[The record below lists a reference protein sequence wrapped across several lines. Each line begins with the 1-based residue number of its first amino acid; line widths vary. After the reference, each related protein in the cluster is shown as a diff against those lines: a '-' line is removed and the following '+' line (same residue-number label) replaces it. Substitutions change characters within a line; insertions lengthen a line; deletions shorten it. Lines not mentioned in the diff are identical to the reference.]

1 MPGDHW
7 AAAPMT
13 DHSDGVMAAAKRS
26 NGESG
31 VFSGQESN
39 VSEPDAD
46 NLSSIYNL
54 LEQKERDLLLAAELG
69 KALLEKN
76 EELSQ
81 QNEKMA
87 EDFSQK
93 LEVRPFFLIG
103 YVVDYMVLYLLIF
116 LKRKFIFGHS
126 SHKKTTVFNSKKK

>member
-7 AAAPMT
+7 APMNDT
-13 DHSDGVMAAAKRS
+13 DGVMAAAKRS
-26 NGESG
+26 NVESG

-39 VSEPDAD
+39 VSEPDTD
-46 NLSSIYNL
+46 LSSIYHL

-93 LEVRPFFLIG
+93 LEVGIDFL
-103 YVVDYMVLYLLIF
+103 
-116 LKRKFIFGHS
+116 
-126 SHKKTTVFNSKKK
+126 FNKQKMHTCLVSKPNEL

>member
-7 AAAPMT
+7 APMT
-13 DHSDGVMAAAKRS
+13 DTDGVMAAAKRS
-26 NGESG
+26 NVESG

-39 VSEPDAD
+39 VSDGESD
-46 NLSSIYNL
+46 LSSLYHL

-93 LEVRPFFLIG
+93 LEVSDILFFYFIAALIMTQG
-103 YVVDYMVLYLLIF
+103 AC
-116 LKRKFIFGHS
+116 
-126 SHKKTTVFNSKKK
+126 TVIIMENST

>member
-7 AAAPMT
+7 APMT

-26 NGESG
+26 NVESG

-103 YVVDYMVLYLLIF
+103 YLCC
-116 LKRKFIFGHS
+116 
-126 SHKKTTVFNSKKK
+126 

>member
-7 AAAPMT
+7 AAPHMT

-26 NGESG
+26 NVESG

-46 NLSSIYNL
+46 IVSIYNL

-93 LEVRPFFLIG
+93 LEVRPFF
-103 YVVDYMVLYLLIF
+103 
-116 LKRKFIFGHS
+116 
-126 SHKKTTVFNSKKK
+126 

>member
-1 MPGDHW
+1 MPGEPW
-7 AAAPMT
+7 AKISAATNMT
-13 DHSDGVMAAAKRS
+13 TEMTKNV
-26 NGESG
+26 ESG
-31 VFSGQESN
+31 VFSGQESIVN
-39 VSEPDAD
+39 VNSDAENED
-46 NLSSIYNL
+46 IYGL

-93 LEVRPFFLIG
+93 LEVRHIIFFLN
-103 YVVDYMVLYLLIF
+103 VALLQCVA
-116 LKRKFIFGHS
+116 KSTDG
-126 SHKKTTVFNSKKK
+126 

>member
-1 MPGDHW
+1 MPGDSW
-7 AAAPMT
+7 GLAET
-13 DHSDGVMAAAKRS
+13 DCVMAATSSGK
-26 NGESG
+26 NESG

-39 VSEPDAD
+39 VSDQD
-46 NLSSIYNL
+46 QDIYGL

-76 EELSQ
+76 EELST

-93 LEVRPFFLIG
+93 LEVRPKFLYDFF
-103 YVVDYMVLYLLIF
+103 V
-116 LKRKFIFGHS
+116 
-126 SHKKTTVFNSKKK
+126 

>member
-1 MPGDHW
+1 
-7 AAAPMT
+7 
-13 DHSDGVMAAAKRS
+13 MATSKAQVRS
-26 NGESG
+26 NVESG

-39 VSEPDAD
+39 VSESEND
-46 NLSSIYNL
+46 IYGL

-87 EDFSQK
+87 EDFSHK
-93 LEVRPFFLIG
+93 LEVGILYILFL
-103 YVVDYMVLYLLIF
+103 LLPIT
-116 LKRKFIFGHS
+116 IS
-126 SHKKTTVFNSKKK
+126 SM

>member
-7 AAAPMT
+7 APMT
-13 DHSDGVMAAAKRS
+13 DHTDGVMAAAKRS
-26 NGESG
+26 NVESG

-39 VSEPDAD
+39 VSEPDTD
-46 NLSSIYNL
+46 LSSIYHL

-93 LEVRPFFLIG
+93 LEVGIDF
-103 YVVDYMVLYLLIF
+103 YLLNKNAYLPVF
-116 LKRKFIFGHS
+116 
-126 SHKKTTVFNSKKK
+126 KTQ

>member
-93 LEVRPFFLIG
+93 LEVRAWTFFNWLVVASAALLI
-103 YVVDYMVLYLLIF
+103 MVLP
-116 LKRKFIFGHS
+116 
-126 SHKKTTVFNSKKK
+126 FNFS

>member
-1 MPGDHW
+1 MS
-7 AAAPMT
+7 T
-13 DHSDGVMAAAKRS
+13 AK
-26 NGESG
+26 NVESG
-31 VFSGQESN
+31 VFSGQESIVN
-39 VSEPDAD
+39 VNSDAENED
-46 NLSSIYNL
+46 IYGL

-93 LEVRPFFLIG
+93 LEVRHIIFF
-103 YVVDYMVLYLLIF
+103 
-116 LKRKFIFGHS
+116 
-126 SHKKTTVFNSKKK
+126 

>member
-7 AAAPMT
+7 APMT
-13 DHSDGVMAAAKRS
+13 DHTDGVMAAAKRS
-26 NGESG
+26 NVESG

-93 LEVRPFFLIG
+93 LEVRAWTFFNWLVALLIR
-103 YVVDYMVLYLLIF
+103 VSCLLIF
-116 LKRKFIFGHS
+116 LREIFIW
-126 SHKKTTVFNSKKK
+126 T

>member
-7 AAAPMT
+7 APMT
-13 DHSDGVMAAAKRS
+13 DTDGVMAAAKRS
-26 NGESG
+26 NVESG

-39 VSEPDAD
+39 VSDPESD
-46 NLSSIYNL
+46 LSSLYHL

-93 LEVRPFFLIG
+93 LEVSCNIFYFIALIMTQG
-103 YVVDYMVLYLLIF
+103 VWSVIIIME
-116 LKRKFIFGHS
+116 
-126 SHKKTTVFNSKKK
+126 NST

>member
-1 MPGDHW
+1 MLHREMPGDHW
-7 AAAPMT
+7 APMT
-13 DHSDGVMAAAKRS
+13 DHTDGVMAAAKRS
-26 NGESG
+26 NVESG

-93 LEVRPFFLIG
+93 LEVRAWTFFNWLVASSALI
-103 YVVDYMVLYLLIF
+103 MVLP
-116 LKRKFIFGHS
+116 
-126 SHKKTTVFNSKKK
+126 FNFS

>member
-1 MPGDHW
+1 MPGDSW
-7 AAAPMT
+7 GMT
-13 DHSDGVMAAAKRS
+13 TSEDAVMATSKAQVRS
-26 NGESG
+26 NVESG

-39 VSEPDAD
+39 VSESEND
-46 NLSSIYNL
+46 IYGL

-87 EDFSQK
+87 EDFSHK
-93 LEVRPFFLIG
+93 LEVGIFYILC
-103 YVVDYMVLYLLIF
+103 YYSLYLVTYLD
-116 LKRKFIFGHS
+116 G
-126 SHKKTTVFNSKKK
+126 